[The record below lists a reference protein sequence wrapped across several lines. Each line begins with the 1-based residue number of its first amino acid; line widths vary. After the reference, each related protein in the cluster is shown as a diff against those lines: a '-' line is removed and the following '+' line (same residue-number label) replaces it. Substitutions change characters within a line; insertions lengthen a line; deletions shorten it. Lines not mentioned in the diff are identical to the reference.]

1 MSSLYDALAL
11 STGRGSNIWSYLY
24 AVSDTR
30 IRRALTVAAESNTTQ
45 ANSRTRSS
53 SPYRLSMAST
63 SFSASLCLAQ
73 NSRVTAARNLT
84 AARNA
89 SVAARN
95 ALYACLRQ
103 VAALRKAHMDPEH
116 QRMFAKQ
123 WHANLC
129 QRLEVH
135 LRATHLTREVSVS
148 AELLVIREKEL
159 KQARADGI
167 ETKMSIDACWLAQGM
182 LKHVEPERTNATG
195 PVAVW
200 REMVRIAFGD
210 YKTMSEFPAP
220 PPLAPGKEHSL
231 SCPDRSPTRG
241 THVCAHKRRGHGPES
256 SRHQRLARPVEAC
269 ECAIRA
275 ALRGDINLRVE
286 RLRWMPENF
295 PVEMKA
301 KAG

>member
-11 STGRGSNIWSYLY
+11 STGRGSIIWSYLY
-24 AVSDTR
+24 ADSHTR
-30 IRRALTVAAESNTTQ
+30 IRRALTAPAESNTIQ

-53 SPYRLSMAST
+53 SPYRLAMAST
-63 SFSASLCLAQ
+63 SCSASLCLAQ

-103 VAALRKAHMDPEH
+103 VAALRKAYMDPKYQH
-116 QRMFAKQ
+116 MFAKQ

-129 QRLEVH
+129 RRLEAH

-159 KQARADGI
+159 KQAHADQI
-167 ETKMSIDACWLAQGM
+167 ETKMSIDACWLAQGK
-182 LKHVEPERTNATG
+182 LKRVQSERTNAAG

-200 REMVRIAFGD
+200 RETVRIAFGD
-210 YKTMSEFPAP
+210 YKTMN
-220 PPLAPGKEHSL
+220 
-231 SCPDRSPTRG
+231 RSPTRG
-241 THVCAHKRRGHGPES
+241 THVCAHRRRGHGPES
-256 SRHQRLARPVEAC
+256 SRHQRLARPIEAC

-286 RLRWMPENF
+286 RLRWMHENF

-301 KAG
+301 KAGYVHGIVQGMYDAVSQA